1 MEQHPNTK
9 TGFTGRLLPEN
20 SLLATFVL
28 NFQLIS
34 PLELGNLAEALGHL
48 ALGSH
53 MVWPIL
59 LITIFINRPLWV
71 TYEIHC
77 IRGCSAFP
85 HLLNLMRTCKC
96 FKAETNN

>member
-53 MVWPIL
+53 MVHFASMADL
-59 LITIFINRPLWV
+59 AHHD
-71 TYEIHC
+71 IHQHATLSH
-77 IRGCSAFP
+77 I
-85 HLLNLMRTCKC
+85 
-96 FKAETNN
+96 